1 MAKAIC
7 ISFFLIQVVKY
18 HHFTKN
24 ELHQQDK
31 FTLRSF
37 KMMSIAYI
45 AAFLNYT
52 YEIVILVGKQ
62 YNIKSFEDWLSE
74 KNTISDA
81 IKYSFIAIAG
91 TLMTICLVYNLA
103 RWYLIIQQMKGNNC
117 VPRSFYTIINTFTI
131 TLVIVSL
138 LLTIM
143 IFMD

>member
-1 MAKAIC
+1 
-7 ISFFLIQVVKY
+7 
-18 HHFTKN
+18 
-24 ELHQQDK
+24 
-31 FTLRSF
+31 
-37 KMMSIAYI
+37 MMSIAYI

-117 VPRSFYTIINTFTI
+117 VPRSF
-131 TLVIVSL
+131 
-138 LLTIM
+138 
-143 IFMD
+143 